1 MRLLIVDDN
10 ESIHRDFKKILEVED
25 HDRLKDVEME
35 LFGEPNE
42 HSKPPVPV
50 VKYDIDDAYQGE
62 EAIRM
67 ADRAA
72 DEGHPYAVVF
82 MDVRMPPG
90 LDGIKATRAIWQR
103 HPETEMVICTAHS
116 DYSWSQMLEEI
127 GASDKLQFVR
137 KPFDMVSIQQLA
149 LSLTRKWELGQKTKQ
164 YIDQLEVEVGQRQK
178 AEDELKDLNEQLED
192 KVSLRTAELS
202 KTNEELKQ
210 ALLHLKTAQEQLVSS
225 EKMAA
230 LGGLVAGVA
239 HEINTPVGVG
249 VTAASH
255 LMEKTKA
262 LQEQFTAGTMK
273 KSSLQIFLDTCSEAT
288 DMIQTNLLR
297 ASNLIN
303 SFKKVAVDQSS
314 EERRDFKVKE
324 YIQEIMLSLMPKFK
338 KTQHRIVIEGDDDVS
353 VDSYPG
359 AFSQVI
365 ANLIMNSLIH
375 AFEEHEQGLIEI
387 NVSKE
392 GSGAMITYRDNGKG
406 IPQEHIK
413 KVFDPFFTTKRGKGG
428 SGLGL
433 HIVYNIA
440 TQTLGGAINVE
451 SEEGVGTTFS
461 VYIPAEVGDDSGKP

>member
-25 HDRLKDVEME
+25 HDRLKDVELE
-35 LFGEPNE
+35 LFGEPNDDK
-42 HSKPPVPV
+42 KPAVPL
-50 VKYDIDDAYQGE
+50 VKYEIDDAYQGE
-62 EAIRM
+62 EAVRM
-67 ADRAA
+67 ANKAA
-72 DEGHPYAVVF
+72 EEGRPYAVIF

-90 LDGIKATRAIWQR
+90 MDGIKATKAIWEN
-103 HPETEMVICTAHS
+103 HPEIEMVICTAHS
-116 DYSWSQMLEEI
+116 DYSWSQMLDEI

-149 LSLTRKWELGQKTKQ
+149 LSLTRKWELFQKTKE
-164 YIDQLEVEVGQRQK
+164 YIDQLEVEINQRQK
-178 AEDELKDLNEQLED
+178 AEEELKELNEQLED

-202 KTNEELKQ
+202 KANEELKQ
-210 ALLHLKTAQEQLVSS
+210 ALIHLKTAQEQLVSS

-255 LMEKTKA
+255 LLEKTKTI
-262 LQEQFTAGTMK
+262 QGQFSDGTMK
-273 KSSLQIFLDTCSEAT
+273 KSSLQLFLDTCGEAT
-288 DMIQTNLLR
+288 DMILSNLDR

-314 EERRDFKVKE
+314 EERRLFKVKE
-324 YIQEIMLSLMPKFK
+324 YIQEVMLSLMPKFK
-338 KTQHRIVIEGDDDVS
+338 KTQHKIVIEGDDEIS
-353 VDSYPG
+353 IDSYPG

-365 ANLIMNSLIH
+365 SNLIMNSLIH
-375 AFEEHEQGLIEI
+375 AFEPEESGLIEI
-387 NVSKE
+387 NVSSE
-392 GSGAMITYRDNGKG
+392 GSGTMITYRDNGKG
-406 IPQEHIK
+406 IPPDNLK
-413 KVFDPFFTTKRGKGG
+413 KIFDPFFTTRRGEGG
-428 SGLGL
+428 SGLGM

-440 TQTLGGAINVE
+440 TQTLGGAISVD

-461 VYIPAEVGDDSGKP
+461 VYIPSEVSDESS